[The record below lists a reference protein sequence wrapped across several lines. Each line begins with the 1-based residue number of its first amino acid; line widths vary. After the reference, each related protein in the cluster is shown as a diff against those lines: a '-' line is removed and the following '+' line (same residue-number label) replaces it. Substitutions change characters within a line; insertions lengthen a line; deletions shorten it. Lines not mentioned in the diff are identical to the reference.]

1 MRGGR
6 SPRPGTSSCSFGSAS
21 SCLAT
26 PYSTLISSA
35 SLVGVRSAIAM
46 SLVIRSPAI
55 GITAV
60 WRIEPSVKIATSV
73 VPAPMS
79 TSATPRS
86 FSSSVSTA
94 WLDALG
100 FSTSCSTSRPQRRTH
115 LTMFSAALCAPVTM
129 CTRTSSRPPLMPIGS
144 LTSWPSIT
152 NSCGSTSSRRWS
164 FGMLI
169 ALAVSTTRVT
179 STGVT
184 SLSRTITMPVEFWPR
199 MWLPVMPV

>member
-1 MRGGR
+1 M
-6 SPRPGTSSCSFGSAS
+6 
-21 SCLAT
+21 
-26 PYSTLISSA
+26 
-35 SLVGVRSAIAM
+35 
-46 SLVIRSPAI
+46 
-55 GITAV
+55 
-60 WRIEPSVKIATSV
+60 KIATSV

-100 FSTSCSTSRPQRRTH
+100 FSTSWSTSRPQRRTH

-129 CTRTSSRPPLMPIGS
+129 CTLTSSRPPLMPIGS